1 MEKVKKTID
10 KESPLVY
17 EGRKFKIES
26 DGTGTGTHVY
36 IDGVEVQCVNSLV
49 LNIKPGKLN
58 ILKMEL
64 LDLP

>member
-1 MEKVKKTID
+1 MDKVKKTVD
-10 KESPLVY
+10 KESPVVY
-17 EGRKFKIES
+17 TGRKFKIES

-36 IDGVEVQCVNSLV
+36 MGGVEVQCIKSLT
-49 LNIKPGKLN
+49 LSIAAGKLN